1 MVLGEDEMGRQGV
14 IGGPE
19 RVGLV
24 FLVDEDVCS
33 FTALQRDA
41 AQALL
46 TKPGDGAGENE
57 ERKKEDRV

>member
-1 MVLGEDEMGRQGV
+1 MFLGEQ
-14 IGGPE
+14 E
-19 RVGLV
+19 RAGLV

-33 FTALQRDA
+33 FTALQHDA
-41 AQALL
+41 AQAVL